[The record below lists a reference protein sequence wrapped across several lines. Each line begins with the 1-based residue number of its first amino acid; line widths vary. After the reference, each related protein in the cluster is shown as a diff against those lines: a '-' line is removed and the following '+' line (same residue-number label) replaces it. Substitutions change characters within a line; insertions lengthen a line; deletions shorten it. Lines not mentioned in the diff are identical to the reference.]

1 MWPGI
6 EKTEIFRLI
15 RDCLEHRIYHHF
27 ENKFVFPDETIGWFD
42 LSIQPVPEGVF
53 ILSIDITER
62 LRSESVLRKSEEN
75 YHTLFDNML
84 NGFAYCH
91 MLFDEGHPVDFIYI
105 NVNKAFESLT
115 GLKDIIGKK
124 ASDVIPGIRESDA
137 NLIETYGR
145 VALTGNPETFE
156 VFVKSLND
164 WYSVSVYS
172 PEKEYF
178 ISVFD
183 VITERKLAEESL
195 RKSEDLF
202 NKAFHGSPSPM
213 TIARQTDGSYI
224 AVNDSFLR
232 LIELIRDEV
241 IGRTGQELSLIDAE
255 ERKSIR
261 HQLIEHG
268 SLHDIEVKAISKSGK
283 QLYLLTSIENTNLA
297 GEPCTITTML
307 DITARKEAE
316 EALKKSI
323 TQLKKVEKEI
333 IDLNK
338 ELETR
343 VLQRTA
349 DLAESEERFRQ
360 LSEAAYEAII
370 IHEDGVLLRANDQ
383 FFNLFGYKSEELLG
397 KQVMSMTTSRESLEI
412 LKKQI
417 ESSGFGPY
425 LATGLRKDGTTFPM
439 EVRARKMEYEGR
451 TVRVAA
457 IRDITLNKK
466 AEAEL
471 RDRTLELET
480 ANKELEAFTY
490 SVSHDLRAPLR
501 SINGFTQV
509 LIEDYSSRLDD
520 EGRRVCSVIQENSK
534 KMGQLI
540 DDLLAFSRIGRS
552 EMVKSLI
559 TMKSLVY
566 SIVNELI
573 DSRSRDNIKISIGNI
588 CDTPGDPTMIRQVW
602 TNLLSNAIKYSSKK
616 KRAIIK
622 VTCKK
627 ADGLHIFCVQDNGV
641 GFDMKYKDKLFGV
654 FQRLHSTKEF
664 EGTGVGLAIVK
675 RIVNRHGGDVWAKSN
690 VGKGA
695 SFYFSLPVILKE

>member
-1 MWPGI
+1 MDIFKNITLAFGNILKPEQSHQNKSAGKIKNHEDFFRNTLDNLLEGCQIISFDWRYIYLNNAAEIHNRCPNKQLLGKKYMDMWPGI

-397 KQVMSMTTSRESLEI
+397 KQVMSMTTARESLEI

-616 KRAIIK
+616 KRAII
-622 VTCKK
+622 
-627 ADGLHIFCVQDNGV
+627 
-641 GFDMKYKDKLFGV
+641 
-654 FQRLHSTKEF
+654 
-664 EGTGVGLAIVK
+664 
-675 RIVNRHGGDVWAKSN
+675 
-690 VGKGA
+690 
-695 SFYFSLPVILKE
+695 